1 MKVDILDKGYIELV
15 DTLGD
20 DLTPVNAARVSFGG
34 RSETFEDKDRKL
46 SKFLIKHKHF
56 SPFRHQHCMFIIK
69 APEFVMRQW
78 YKHVVGIETTS
89 NHPTKDHAWNEIS
102 GRYVPYEEFYEPTEF
117 RKQSDDNKQ
126 ASDGL
131 IEDQKNTK
139 LLWTSAQQHSI
150 SAYKEMLKRG
160 MAKEQ
165 ARSILPL
172 TVYTKV
178 WWTASFQS
186 IMNFIE
192 LRDEPT
198 SQVEIQEY
206 AKAMKRI
213 MLKTFPE
220 TTKLWAE
227 IFLGG
232 ITPEEEYDIE
242 PDPSVLGK
250 I

>member
-1 MKVDILDKGYIELV
+1 MKIDVLDKGYIEVV
-15 DTLGD
+15 DTLGN

-34 RSETFEDKDRKL
+34 RSDQFTDKDRKL

-56 SPFRHQHCMFIIK
+56 SPFRHQHIQVIIK

-89 NHPTKDHAWNEIS
+89 SHVTKDHAWNEIS
-102 GRYVPYEEFYEPTEF
+102 GRYVPYDEFYEPTEF
-117 RKQSDDNKQ
+117 RKQSEDNKQ

-131 IEDQKNTK
+131 VDDQVTATIKWRTTQSNLIKTYNEF
-139 LLWTSAQQHSI
+139 LD
-150 SAYKEMLKRG
+150 MG
-160 MAKEQ
+160 MAREQ

-186 IMNFIE
+186 VMNFIE

-198 SQVEIQEY
+198 SQIEIQEY
-206 AKAMKRI
+206 ARALKSI
-213 MLKTFPE
+213 MLESFPE
-220 TTKLWAE
+220 TTKLWTE
-227 IFLGG
+227 I
-232 ITPEEEYDIE
+232 YC
-242 PDPSVLGK
+242 
-250 I
+250 

>member
-1 MKVDILDKGYIELV
+1 MKINVLDKGYIEVV

-34 RSETFEDKDRKL
+34 RSDEFTEKDRKL

-56 SPFRHQHCMFIIK
+56 SPFRHQHLQVIIK

-89 NHPTKDHAWNEIS
+89 THVTKDHAWNEIS
-102 GRYVPYEEFYEPTEF
+102 GRYVPYDEFYEPTEF

-126 ASDGL
+126 ASEGL
-131 IEDQKNTK
+131 IDKQVEATMMWRETQRKSIETYNE
-139 LLWTSAQQHSI
+139 LL
-150 SAYKEMLKRG
+150 EMG

-172 TVYTKV
+172 TLYTKV

-186 IMNFIE
+186 VMNFIE
-192 LRDEPT
+192 LRDEST

-206 AKAMKRI
+206 ARALKEI
-213 MLKTFPE
+213 MLEVFPE
-220 TTKLWAE
+220 TTKLWTE
-227 IFLGG
+227 I
-232 ITPEEEYDIE
+232 YC
-242 PDPSVLGK
+242 
-250 I
+250 

>member
-1 MKVDILDKGYIELV
+1 MKIDVLDKGYIEVV

-34 RSETFEDKDRKL
+34 RSKTFEDKDRRL

-56 SPFRHQHCMFIIK
+56 SPFRHQHVMMIIK

-89 NHPTKDHAWNEIS
+89 THVTKDHAWNEIS
-102 GRYVPYEEFYEPTEF
+102 GRYVPYEDFYIPDDY
-117 RKQSDDNKQ
+117 RAQSDDNKQ
-126 ASDGL
+126 ASDGVVD
-131 IEDQKNTK
+131 DQEGASA
-139 LLWTSAQQHSI
+139 LWKKTQSTAI
-150 SAYKEMLKRG
+150 KCYREMLDMG

-172 TVYTKV
+172 TVYTQV

-192 LRDEPT
+192 LRDEKT

-206 AKAMKRI
+206 ARALKEI
-213 MLKTFPE
+213 MLEVYPE
-220 TTKLWAE
+220 TTKLW
-227 IFLGG
+227 
-232 ITPEEEYDIE
+232 EEVYWNED
-242 PDPSVLGK
+242 
-250 I
+250 

>member
-1 MKVDILDKGYIELV
+1 MKIDVLDKGYIEVV
-15 DTLGD
+15 DKLGD

-34 RSETFEDKDRKL
+34 RSDTFEEKDRKL

-56 SPFRHQHCMFIIK
+56 SPFRHQHVMFIIK

-89 NHPTKDHAWNEIS
+89 AHVTKDHAWNEIS
-102 GRYVPYEEFYEPTEF
+102 GRYVPYDEFYEPTEF
-117 RKQSDDNKQ
+117 RKQSEDNKQ

-131 IEDQKNTK
+131 VEDQIKATMMWREAQTK
-139 LLWTSAQQHSI
+139 TI
-150 SAYKEMLKRG
+150 ETYKELLEMG

-206 AKAMKRI
+206 ARALKEI
-213 MLKTFPE
+213 MLDIFPE
-220 TTKLWAE
+220 TTNLWGE
-227 IFLGG
+227 
-232 ITPEEEYDIE
+232 TYW
-242 PDPSVLGK
+242 K
-250 I
+250 

>member
-1 MKVDILDKGYIELV
+1 MKIDVLDNGYVEVV

-34 RSETFEDKDRKL
+34 RSDEFSDKDKRL

-56 SPFRHQHCMFIIK
+56 SPFRHQHAMMIIK

-89 NHPTKDHAWNEIS
+89 SSVTKDHAWNEIS
-102 GRYVPYEEFYEPTEF
+102 GRYIPVKEYYFPEVW
-117 RKQSDDNKQ
+117 RKQSEDNKQ
-126 ASDGL
+126 ASEGELDDL
-131 IEDQKNTK
+131 QQKRMTQMY
-139 LLWTSAQQHSI
+139 SEYMRHV
-150 SAYKEMLKRG
+150 EMTYERMVDAG

-165 ARSILPL
+165 ARIVLPL
-172 TVYTKV
+172 SQYTQV

-198 SQVEIQEY
+198 SQWEIREY
-206 AKAMKRI
+206 ARALKTI
-213 MLKTFPE
+213 MLDVFPE
-220 TTKLWAE
+220 TTKLWS
-227 IFLGG
+227 
-232 ITPEEEYDIE
+232 EEYW
-242 PDPSVLGK
+242 K
-250 I
+250 

>member
-1 MKVDILDKGYIELV
+1 MKIDILDKGYIELV

-34 RSETFEDKDRKL
+34 RSETFEEKDRKL

-89 NHPTKDHAWNEIS
+89 SHVTKDHAWNEIS
-102 GRYVPYEEFYEPTEF
+102 GRYVPYDEFYEPTEF
-117 RKQSDDNKQ
+117 RKQSEDNKQ

-131 IEDQKNTK
+131 VENQKNAK
-139 LLWTSAQQHSI
+139 KVWEMGQNVAISCYRQLLD
-150 SAYKEMLKRG
+150 MG

-192 LRDEPT
+192 LRDEAT

-206 AKAMKRI
+206 ARGLKEI

-220 TTKLWAE
+220 TTKLWSE
-227 IFLGG
+227 IYL
-232 ITPEEEYDIE
+232 E
-242 PDPSVLGK
+242 K
-250 I
+250 

>member
-1 MKVDILDKGYIELV
+1 MKKKVLDKGYIELI

-20 DLTPVNAARVSFGG
+20 DLTPVNAARVSFDGF
-34 RSETFEDKDRKL
+34 SENFTDKDRKL

-102 GRYVPYEEFYEPTEF
+102 GRYVPYEDFYKPTEF
-117 RKQSDDNKQ
+117 RKQSENNKQ
-126 ASDGL
+126 ASEGL
-131 IEDQKNTK
+131 VEKQNEAESLWKESQDKAIENYEQ
-139 LLWTSAQQHSI
+139 
-150 SAYKEMLKRG
+150 MLELG

-192 LRDEPT
+192 LRDETT

-206 AKAMKRI
+206 ARALKDI
-213 MLKTFPE
+213 MLETFPE
-220 TTKLWAE
+220 TTKIWFE
-227 IFLGG
+227 V
-232 ITPEEEYDIE
+232 Y
-242 PDPSVLGK
+242 SK
-250 I
+250 

>member
-1 MKVDILDKGYIELV
+1 MKIDVLDKGYIEVV
-15 DTLGD
+15 DSLGD
-20 DLTPVNAARVSFGG
+20 DLTPVNAARVSFDGF
-34 RSETFEDKDRKL
+34 SDTFEDKDRKL
-46 SKFLIKHKHF
+46 SRFLIKHKHH
-56 SPFRHQHCMFIIK
+56 SPFRHQHAMFIIK

-89 NHPTKDHAWNEIS
+89 SHVTKDHAWNEIS
-102 GRYVPYEEFYEPTEF
+102 GRYVPYDEFYEPTEF
-117 RKQSDDNKQ
+117 RKQSEDNKQ

-131 IEDQKNTK
+131 IEDQVSATIKWRETQMKTIETYNQ
-139 LLWTSAQQHSI
+139 LL
-150 SAYKEMLKRG
+150 EMGVAR
-160 MAKEQ
+160 EQ

-206 AKAMKRI
+206 ARAMKKI
-213 MLKTFPE
+213 VLTLYPE
-220 TTKLWAE
+220 TTKLWSE
-227 IFLGG
+227 IYF
-232 ITPEEEYDIE
+232 EN
-242 PDPSVLGK
+242 
-250 I
+250 

>member
-1 MKVDILDKGYIELV
+1 MKINVLDKGYIEVV

-34 RSETFEDKDRKL
+34 RSDEFTEKDRKL

-56 SPFRHQHCMFIIK
+56 SPFRHQHLQVIIK

-89 NHPTKDHAWNEIS
+89 THVTKDHAWNEIS
-102 GRYVPYEEFYEPTEF
+102 GRYVPYDEFYEPTEF

-126 ASDGL
+126 ASEGL
-131 IEDQKNTK
+131 IDKQVEATMMWRETQRKSIETYNE
-139 LLWTSAQQHSI
+139 LL
-150 SAYKEMLKRG
+150 EMG

-172 TVYTKV
+172 TLYTKV

-186 IMNFIE
+186 VMNFIE
-192 LRDEPT
+192 LRDEAT

-206 AKAMKRI
+206 AKALKEI
-213 MLKTFPE
+213 MLEVFPE
-220 TTKLWAE
+220 TTKLWTE
-227 IFLGG
+227 I
-232 ITPEEEYDIE
+232 YC
-242 PDPSVLGK
+242 
-250 I
+250 

>member
-1 MKVDILDKGYIELV
+1 MKVNVLDKGYIEVV

-34 RSETFEDKDRKL
+34 RSDEFTEKDRKL

-56 SPFRHQHCMFIIK
+56 SPFRHQHAMMIIK

-89 NHPTKDHAWNEIS
+89 SYPTKDHAWNEIS
-102 GRYVPYEEFYEPTEF
+102 GRYIPVKEYYIPEVW

-126 ASDGL
+126 ASEGELDDL
-131 IEDQKNTK
+131 DQKRMTHIYDRYLKDVERVYETMVNT
-139 LLWTSAQQHSI
+139 
-150 SAYKEMLKRG
+150 G

-165 ARSILPL
+165 ARIVLPL
-172 TVYTKV
+172 SQYTLV

-198 SQVEIQEY
+198 AQVEIQEY
-206 AKAMKRI
+206 ARALKGI
-213 MLKTFPE
+213 MLEVFPE
-220 TTKLWAE
+220 TTKLWS
-227 IFLGG
+227 
-232 ITPEEEYDIE
+232 EEYW
-242 PDPSVLGK
+242 K
-250 I
+250 

>member
-1 MKVDILDKGYIELV
+1 MKIDVLDKGYIEVV
-15 DTLGD
+15 DKLGD

-34 RSETFEDKDRKL
+34 RSDTFEEKDRKL

-56 SPFRHQHCMFIIK
+56 SPFRHQHVMFIIK

-89 NHPTKDHAWNEIS
+89 AHVTKDHAWNEIS
-102 GRYVPYEEFYEPTEF
+102 GRYVPYDEFYEPTEF
-117 RKQSDDNKQ
+117 RKQSEDNKQ

-131 IEDQKNTK
+131 VDNQSHVQRIWQIGQREAITAYEE
-139 LLWTSAQQHSI
+139 LL
-150 SAYKEMLKRG
+150 ERG
-160 MAKEQ
+160 VAREQ

-206 AKAMKRI
+206 ARALKEI
-213 MLKTFPE
+213 MLDIFPE
-220 TTKLWAE
+220 TTNLWGE
-227 IFLGG
+227 
-232 ITPEEEYDIE
+232 TYW
-242 PDPSVLGK
+242 K
-250 I
+250 

>member
-1 MKVDILDKGYIELV
+1 MKENKSVFKVECLDKGYIEVV
-15 DTLGD
+15 DVLGD

-34 RSETFEDKDRKL
+34 RSENFTDKDKRL

-56 SPFRHQHCMFIIK
+56 SPFRHQHVMMIIK

-102 GRYVPYEEFYEPTEF
+102 GRYVAYSDFYMPKDF
-117 RKQSDDNKQ
+117 RAQSDDNKQ
-126 ASDGL
+126 ASEGL
-131 IEDQKNTK
+131 VDNQKEA
-139 LLWTSAQQHSI
+139 LQLWQEAQQSSI
-150 SAYKEMLKRG
+150 EAYENMIAMG

-172 TVYTKV
+172 TVYTEV

-192 LRDEPT
+192 LRDEAT
-198 SQVEIQEY
+198 AQVEIQEY
-206 AKAMKRI
+206 AKALKDI
-213 MLKTFPE
+213 MLDVFPE
-220 TTKLWAE
+220 TTKLWQEVYWDA
-227 IFLGG
+227 
-232 ITPEEEYDIE
+232 
-242 PDPSVLGK
+242 SK
-250 I
+250 

>member
-1 MKVDILDKGYIELV
+1 MDK
-15 DTLGD
+15 LGD

-34 RSETFEDKDRKL
+34 RSDKFTDKDKRL

-56 SPFRHQHCMFIIK
+56 SPFRHQHIQIIIK

-89 NHPTKDHAWNEIS
+89 SHVTKDHAWNEIS
-102 GRYVPYEEFYEPTEF
+102 GRYVPYDEFYEPKEF
-117 RKQSDDNKQ
+117 RKQSEDNKQ

-131 IEDQKNTK
+131 IDDQVVATMHWRTAQNKTIETYNE
-139 LLWTSAQQHSI
+139 LLNMGVA
-150 SAYKEMLKRG
+150 R
-160 MAKEQ
+160 EQ

-186 IMNFIE
+186 VMNFIE

-206 AKAMKRI
+206 AKVLKQI
-213 MLKTFPE
+213 MLEVFPE
-220 TTKLWAE
+220 TTKLWSE
-227 IFLGG
+227 I
-232 ITPEEEYDIE
+232 YW
-242 PDPSVLGK
+242 
-250 I
+250 